1 MKKWLWI
8 PILVILLFMFCCQKQ
23 DKAEQTGVATE
34 SGGEKVAAIA
44 QTIENNLDLAVENL
58 EKGQVGDGAGL
69 LLDSVLLVKPH
80 GQWPEGFADNISTA
94 KEHFAAGNFLDAVGS
109 VSEALDLITQP
120 EDNEQSTESGEITP
134 IAAIMKGKITEA
146 KEEFKKGNA
155 DQGVISILE
164 ALQLFAPRTD

>member
-23 DKAEQTGVATE
+23 DKAKQTGVATE
-34 SGGEKVAAIA
+34 SGGEEVAAIA